1 MSSMPDHLYEDGN
14 TTGYRR
20 KQTKSIL
27 KNREN
32 MTMPNPSMPL
42 RHFDTASRL
51 ANRRV
56 SFANKVKLHKI
67 DFVPPG
73 GDSVPE
79 EDSSDDDEANV
90 SLSALE
96 KNASSFVDL
105 MRNIAESN
113 SSDDDDLPQN
123 ENATRSTEDQTMD
136 LTGLI
141 RQPHEQDME
150 FTDQLDGKVNLA
162 YRLSTENHFG
172 HFDNGTSNMEMTM
185 QLTKNV
191 SSLAV
196 VSNNQ
201 EGFSFDSPKSHF
213 LNGHKLQFDS
223 NGNEEATMDFTKF
236 FDEHSRQ
243 DIFQSIDAAR
253 LSTMPI
259 ADFNTAASNQDGEDM
274 ELTQPFTKPA
284 APPLADSEEVHHQDA
299 PLDEADKPQILTSPS
314 LSEDEGEVNGREP
327 DDEQTIEFTGPVDIA
342 AQTLPKLN
350 VNEIPDLG
358 ITQEESKAEDTSE
371 AKPSENHVEGAQE
384 SAKEEKPSF
393 EDKLADEVA
402 EKSTSV
408 YGTPATSP
416 EKKASHQEPVEELN
430 IAETVAEKPNDEPL
444 AENEME
450 PTFDGTTNTSSP
462 RQLEAISEE
471 EKPLEVTR
479 KESSESE
486 ERLEDL
492 LRLTDE
498 PKPTLENDQVAE
510 AEPGPEPEGEAEVER
525 EQEVRQEVDQ
535 VAEKITEM
543 ANLPEQE
550 AASTLET
557 DGVHMKLLEEAIHE
571 NAADLQPLASQDGA
585 ALSHVELSQPME
597 LTQSRSEIKSISETE
612 LPQKRSAEDFEELN
626 QKQPRSESHVST
638 LDIPLA
644 ETSTLSVDG
653 VDEDYDDPN
662 YQPVSLPTFLND
674 IGVKFYDDLEIATDS
689 ADRFSLSLQE
699 DTSEVS
705 DEEYYKGNVH
715 LPLLEVLELSCKE
728 LSQKIQQGKTLFQEV
743 SEQTLNDNPMLFKQY
758 YLSSYYDQIS
768 MKSHFHL
775 LKEFTRYQAKQ
786 VWYQWRTQLMQNVLE
801 VQQGNLEQLQSDK
814 TILEESLEELEDV
827 HTKILSDLQ
836 LLKND
841 VSSFRE
847 IKASYKDLD
856 ASQLKIIKLQLM
868 ELNRKLLDHR
878 DEITKKE
885 AELAKVQLGINEVNA
900 DIQRKQGE
908 LQKAESQISRRRHF
922 SDQEIEELERE
933 VQKFESYSGLKYI
946 SGIGSNEIEFECNAN
961 IGAVVAYPEA
971 TPTHIRFFE
980 KTSDSSDLT
989 FASLAPLAIESLQ
1002 VEYRRPE
1009 EALAQFK
1016 NAWQQVKQ
1024 IDKDLYKLSLKYPFK
1039 LEVKK
1044 ASLEFEITVYSFET
1058 GTETIYALHLQASDI
1073 VNYPDQL
1080 AVTAKHGR
1088 RLRTTTTE
1096 PPKLQGL
1103 SKELTAKFQTSTYD

>member
-1 MSSMPDHLYEDGN
+1 MSSMSDHLYEDGN

-67 DFVPPG
+67 DFVSPNG
-73 GDSVPE
+73 NAIPE
-79 EDSSDDDEANV
+79 EDSSDDEANV
-90 SLSALE
+90 SLSELE
-96 KNASSFVDL
+96 NNASSFVDL
-105 MRNIAESN
+105 MRTVAKSN
-113 SSDDDDLPQN
+113 SSDDEDLPQN

-136 LTGLI
+136 FTGLI
-141 RQPHEQDME
+141 RQPQEQDME

-162 YRLSTENHFG
+162 YRLSTENHFE

-196 VSNNQ
+196 VPNGQ
-201 EGFSFDSPKSHF
+201 DFSFDSPKSHF
-213 LNGHKLQFDS
+213 LNGHKLQYDS

-243 DIFQSIDAAR
+243 EIFQSVDTVRFSPMTMTGFDA
-253 LSTMPI
+253 
-259 ADFNTAASNQDGEDM
+259 AASNQDGEDM

-284 APPLADSEEVHHQDA
+284 GSPLANSGEVQHHGAPSE
-299 PLDEADKPQILTSPS
+299 EADKPPILTSPS
-314 LSEDEGEVNGREP
+314 LSEDEEEVNRREP
-327 DDEQTIEFTGPVDIA
+327 DDEQTIELTAPVDIA

-350 VNEIPDLG
+350 LNEIPDLG
-358 ITQEESKAEDTSE
+358 ITQKESKAEDTESKDTE
-371 AKPSENHVEGAQE
+371 SQLE
-384 SAKEEKPSF
+384 SAQVTAKEGKPLPDEK
-393 EDKLADEVA
+393 LTDEVA

-416 EKKASHQEPVEELN
+416 AIKASRQESGEELN
-430 IAETVAEKPNDEPL
+430 IETVAEEPNDKPL
-444 AENEME
+444 ANEKE
-450 PTFDGTTNTSSP
+450 STSDSTTELGSP
-462 RQLEAISEE
+462 RQEEAISEE
-471 EKPLEVTR
+471 HNPLEDIREET
-479 KESSESE
+479 SESE
-486 ERLEDL
+486 EKREDL
-492 LRLTDE
+492 LRLAEE
-498 PKPTLENDQVAE
+498 PQPSVENDQVSE
-510 AEPGPEPEGEAEVER
+510 AEPMPEPEGEAEVER
-525 EQEVRQEVDQ
+525 EQEVQQEVDQ
-535 VAEKITEM
+535 ATENTPNK
-543 ANLPEQE
+543 AGSPEVPS
-550 AASTLET
+550 STLEK
-557 DGVHMKLLEEAIHE
+557 DGNNVKLLEETDYE
-571 NAADLQPLASQDGA
+571 NAAETQLPVSQDGA
-585 ALSHVELSQPME
+585 ALPHLELSQPME

-612 LPQKRSAEDFEELN
+612 LPQKRQADDFEELN
-626 QKQPRSESHVST
+626 QKQLRNEPHVAT
-638 LDIPLA
+638 WDIPLA

-705 DEEYYKGNVH
+705 DEEYYKGNVY

-743 SEQTLNDNPMLFKQY
+743 SEQTLKDNPTLFKQY

-775 LKEFTRYQAKQ
+775 LKEYTRHQAKQ

-814 TILEESLEELEDV
+814 TILEDSLEELEDV
-827 HTKILSDLQ
+827 HANILSDLQ

-856 ASQLKIIKLQLM
+856 ANQLKIIKLQLM

-878 DEITKKE
+878 DDITKKE
-885 AELAKVQLGINEVNA
+885 AELAKVQLGINEVTA
-900 DIQRKQGE
+900 DIQRKQGD

-922 SDQEIEELERE
+922 SDQEIEELEHE
-933 VQKFESYSGLKYI
+933 VQKSEGQSGLRYI
-946 SGIGSNEIEFECNAN
+946 SGIGSNEIEFECNAH
-961 IGAVVAYPEA
+961 IGAIVAYQQA

-989 FASLAPLAIESLQ
+989 FASLAPLAIECLQ
-1002 VEYRRPE
+1002 IENSKPV
-1009 EALAQFK
+1009 EALAKFK
-1016 NAWQQVKQ
+1016 EAWQQVKQ
-1024 IDKDLYKLSLKYPFK
+1024 IDKDLCKLSLKYPFK

-1044 ASLEFEITVYSFET
+1044 ASLEFEVTVYSFET
-1058 GTETIYALHLQASDI
+1058 GTETVYALQLQASDI
-1073 VNYPDQL
+1073 VNYPKQL

-1088 RLRTTTTE
+1088 RLRTSTTE
-1096 PPKLQGL
+1096 TPKLPGL
-1103 SKELTAKFQTSTYD
+1103 SKELTAKFQASTYD

>member
-1 MSSMPDHLYEDGN
+1 MSSMSDHLYEDGN

-67 DFVPPG
+67 DFVSTNG
-73 GDSVPE
+73 NAIPE
-79 EDSSDDDEANV
+79 EDSSDDEANV
-90 SLSALE
+90 SLSELE
-96 KNASSFVDL
+96 NNASSFVDL
-105 MRNIAESN
+105 MRNVAESN

-123 ENATRSTEDQTMD
+123 ENATRSTDDQTMD
-136 LTGLI
+136 FTGLI
-141 RQPHEQDME
+141 RQPQEQDME

-162 YRLSTENHFG
+162 YRLSTENHFE

-196 VSNNQ
+196 VSNGQ
-201 EGFSFDSPKSHF
+201 DFSFDSPKSHF
-213 LNGHKLQFDS
+213 LNGHKLQYDS

-243 DIFQSIDAAR
+243 EIFQSIDAVR
-253 LSTMPI
+253 FSPMTM
-259 ADFNTAASNQDGEDM
+259 AGFDAAASNQDGEDM
-274 ELTQPFTKPA
+274 ELTQPFTKPSA
-284 APPLADSEEVHHQDA
+284 SPLANSEEVQRQGGSSED
-299 PLDEADKPQILTSPS
+299 ADKPPILTRPS
-314 LSEDEGEVNGREP
+314 LSEDEDEVNQREP
-327 DDEQTIEFTGPVDIA
+327 DDEQTIELTAPVDIA

-350 VNEIPDLG
+350 LNEIPDLG
-358 ITQEESKAEDTSE
+358 ITQKESKADDAESKDTES
-371 AKPSENHVEGAQE
+371 QFE
-384 SAKEEKPSF
+384 SAQVTAEERKPLYEEKLT
-393 EDKLADEVA
+393 EEAT

-416 EKKASHQEPVEELN
+416 AKKASHQKSGEELN
-430 IAETVAEKPNDEPL
+430 IETVAEGPNDKPL
-444 AENEME
+444 AVSEKE
-450 PTFDGTTNTSSP
+450 PTSDGTTNVSSP
-462 RQLEAISEE
+462 RQIEAISEE
-471 EKPLEVTR
+471 HNPLEDIPE
-479 KESSESE
+479 ESSESE
-486 ERLEDL
+486 EKREDL
-492 LRLTDE
+492 LRLTEE
-498 PKPTLENDQVAE
+498 PKPPVENDHVAE
-510 AEPGPEPEGEAEVER
+510 AEPVPEPEGGAEVGG
-525 EQEVRQEVDQ
+525 EQEVQQEVDQ
-535 VAEKITEM
+535 ATEEM
-543 ANLPEQE
+543 TKKVGSPEVTS
-550 AASTLET
+550 STLET
-557 DGVHMKLLEEAIHE
+557 DGVHVKLLEETVHE
-571 NAADLQPLASQDGA
+571 NAVETQLPVSQDGA
-585 ALSHVELSQPME
+585 ALPHLELSQPME

-612 LPQKRSAEDFEELN
+612 LPQKRPADDFEELN
-626 QKQPRSESHVST
+626 QKQPRSEAHVST

-689 ADRFSLSLQE
+689 ADRFSLTLQE

-705 DEEYYKGNVH
+705 DEEYYKGNVY

-728 LSQKIQQGKTLFQEV
+728 LSQKIQQGKMLFQEV
-743 SEQTLNDNPMLFKQY
+743 SEQTLKDNPTLFKQY

-775 LKEFTRYQAKQ
+775 LKEFTRHQAKQ

-827 HTKILSDLQ
+827 HANILSDLQ

-900 DIQRKQGE
+900 DIQRKQGD

-922 SDQEIEELERE
+922 SDQEIEELEHE
-933 VQKFESYSGLKYI
+933 VQKSESQSGLRYI
-946 SGIGSNEIEFECNAN
+946 SGIGSNEIEFECNAH
-961 IGAVVAYPEA
+961 IGAIVAYQEA

-989 FASLAPLAIESLQ
+989 FASLAPLAVECLQIENFEP
-1002 VEYRRPE
+1002 V
-1009 EALAQFK
+1009 EALAKFK
-1016 NAWQQVKQ
+1016 EAWQQVKQ
-1024 IDKDLYKLSLKYPFK
+1024 IDKDLCKLSLKYPFK

-1044 ASLEFEITVYSFET
+1044 ASLEFEVTVYSFET
-1058 GTETIYALHLQASDI
+1058 GTETVYALQLQASDI
-1073 VNYPDQL
+1073 LNYPKQL

-1088 RLRTTTTE
+1088 RLRTSTTE
-1096 PPKLQGL
+1096 TPKLPGL
-1103 SKELTAKFQTSTYD
+1103 SKELTAKFQASTYD